1 MKTFREFKS
10 IRISSNPKRQK
21 ETLDLKV
28 AALTKTNKELG
39 QVIKYDS
46 AEEIVSALSMLG
58 EANLNMYEGIMN
70 TPVPAGLNA
79 EETKQYKGGVEQL
92 ASPFLG
98 KAKESLKLAVDRGV
112 ELEVY
117 NDGYHS
123 ALDKYTQLVP
133 GSYYNNGEQGSDV
146 RIINWMAP

>member
-46 AEEIVSALSMLG
+46 AEEIVSALSVLG
-58 EANLNMYEGIMN
+58 EANLNMYESIMN
-70 TPVPAGLNA
+70 TPVPGGLNA
-79 EETKQYKGGVEQL
+79 DETKQYKAGVEQL

-98 KAKESLKLAVDRGV
+98 KAKESFKLAVDRGW

-117 NDGYHS
+117 NDGYRTAMDHYS
-123 ALDKYTQLVP
+123 KLVP
-133 GSYYNNGEQGSDV
+133 NSYYNNGEVGADV